1 MSRYTDDESWDEPE
15 RERDYRDCYG
25 LYRAPPHSGLGI
37 ASCIIGG
44 CTFLFGIILVVIAG
58 VLEASRPG
66 GVDEESPEAMVMGLL
81 MVAGA
86 ALVGLVLGIVSAAM
100 GKRNKLFPGLG
111 IGINALLFVGLTV

>member
-44 CTFLFGIILVVIAG
+44 CALLFGIILVVIAG

-66 GVDEESPEAMVMGLL
+66 GVDEESPEAMLMGLL
-81 MVAGA
+81 MCVVAGA
-86 ALVGLVLGIVSAAM
+86 ALVGLVLGIVGAAM
-100 GKRNKLFPGLG
+100 GKRNKRFPGLG
-111 IGINALLFVGLTV
+111 IASNASLIVG